1 MCTGTPLLRWDPA
14 YVGIFAGPGYSQAV
28 MLEAVPSRQAW
39 RVGRLACTTT
49 VCKVG
54 FVAEVHSGC
63 VLLKGLRLRFGPC
76 E

>member
-1 MCTGTPLLRWDPA
+1 
-14 YVGIFAGPGYSQAV
+14 
-28 MLEAVPSRQAW
+28 MLKAVPSRQAW